1 MESLSGWK
9 ATAGALA
16 AAAVLSFPASDAHA
30 LVLGRLNVLSALGEP
45 LQAEID
51 VPQLS
56 NEEAD
61 SLRTEIASPE
71 AFRAAGLEYNTALI
85 GMQLT
90 LQRRPG
96 GRAVIR
102 VTSNRPVNDP
112 FVDLILQ
119 LTWSSGRVVRDYTV
133 LLDPPAMRQSNPAA
147 NNTPA
152 QIPAQAAAPAP
163 ASVPAPRPTAPAP
176 ATAPS
181 SIQATAPAAP
191 RAAEAPRPPAP
202 APSAARPAPA
212 PAPARAQSPAAAPVA
227 PATATA
233 NGESAGKQVTVKPGD
248 TASRIAAANKP
259 ASVSLDQMLV
269 AMLRSNPDAFIQ
281 NNVNRMKAGAVL
293 DVPSASQ
300 AAATPAAE
308 ASQII
313 TAQARDFDSFRR
325 ALAGNA
331 PSVRTAE
338 ASRSASG
345 RVQTQVD
352 EKKPST
358 TAPDKLTLSKGG
370 IQGQLSEEQIAR
382 EKAARDAADRV
393 AELSKNISE
402 LNKLGAASTAA
413 TAAPATPAAS
423 EPEATPAAAPAASAP
438 AGTDVPAATASAPAE
453 ASPGT
458 TTGTTPAVT
467 ASAPEAPAAPAPA
480 ASAPAAAPAVPAPAP
495 APAEESSWLDT
506 LTENPMLPAA
516 GAGLLALL
524 AALGIYRSR
533 ERKKAAQL
541 DSSFLESKMSGDSFF
556 GSSGGQHVD
565 TSAADDGEG
574 PASSLSYSPSQ
585 LDAAGDV
592 DPVAE
597 ADVYLAYGRDLQA
610 EEILREALRNN
621 PERIAIHAKLL
632 DIYAKRRDVSTYA
645 AQAVLARDLIERQG
659 SGQAHEWTRIADI
672 GRQLDPANPL
682 YRPESSAAGASPD
695 ATAHI
700 PLSFPVPTEAAPL
713 AAGSLQADAQPNT
726 AAPLAN
732 DSNALDFDLDL
743 ALDLDLDK
751 QSEAAA
757 LAAETAKPDIA
768 LDLSEPRTEPAIDI
782 PLLPEE
788 APTAASDEAAPTLL
802 AFGEDDALALAP
814 TSAATST
821 PALGLPEVDFDLG
834 EPDVAAPVTP
844 VTPTP
849 PTPAAPPAPS
859 APDYNN
865 AALTVPAALEPP
877 SPAPEASPLDFDLNL
892 DIDLSPASDVPPP
905 APSADL
911 DDEDLPNLDP
921 ELQRP
926 AQDSDMIEFDLGS
939 LSLDL
944 GDSTPAG
951 APAAPA
957 TAAAAAA
964 EAKPAT
970 EPAAAEEK
978 EEELD
983 INDPLATK
991 LALAEEFHSIGDED
1005 GAKALAEEVL
1015 EEATGPLRAK
1025 AERFLAGI
1033 A

>member
-1 MESLSGWK
+1 MASLSGWK
-9 ATAGALA
+9 ATAVALA
-16 AAAVLSFPASDAHA
+16 AAAALSFPAIDAHA

-61 SLRTEIASPE
+61 SLRTELASPE
-71 AFRAAGLEYNTALI
+71 AFRAAGLEYNSALI

-96 GRAVIR
+96 NRAVIR

-133 LLDPPAMRQSNPAA
+133 LLDPPAMRQNNPAA

-152 QIPAQAAAPAP
+152 QVPAP
-163 ASVPAPRPTAPAP
+163 ATTSAPTPAAVPAPRPAPAP
-176 ATAPS
+176 

-191 RAAEAPRPPAP
+191 RAVEAPRPPAP
-202 APSAARPAPA
+202 APRPAPA
-212 PAPARAQSPAAAPVA
+212 PAPARAQPPAAAPVA
-227 PATATA
+227 PATAT
-233 NGESAGKQVTVKPGD
+233 GEPSGKQVTVKPGD

-269 AMLRSNPDAFIQ
+269 ALLRSNPDAFVQ
-281 NNVNRMKAGAVL
+281 NNVNRMKAGSVL
-293 DVPSASQ
+293 EVPSASQ
-300 AAATPAAE
+300 AAATPPAE

-370 IQGQLSEEQIAR
+370 IQGQVSEEQIAR

-413 TAAPATPAAS
+413 
-423 EPEATPAAAPAASAP
+423 APAASAP
-438 AGTDVPAATASAPAE
+438 APAPAPTPAASAPAGADVPAATASAPAE
-453 ASPGT
+453 AATSAG
-458 TTGTTPAVT
+458 TGTTPAVT
-467 ASAPEAPAAPAPA
+467 ASAPEAPAPAPV
-480 ASAPAAAPAVPAPAP
+480 ASAPAAPTVAAAPAP
-495 APAEESSWLDT
+495 APTEESSWLDT

-556 GSSGGQHVD
+556 GSSGGQQVD
-565 TSAADDGEG
+565 TSAEEGEG

-632 DIYAKRRDVSTYA
+632 DIYAKRRDVSSYA
-645 AQAVLARDLIERQG
+645 AQALVARDLTQREG
-659 SGQAHEWTRIADI
+659 SGQGHEWTRIAEI

-682 YRPESSAAGASPD
+682 YRPESNASGAASD

-700 PLSFPVPTEAAPL
+700 PLNFPVPTEAAPL
-713 AAGSLQADAQPNT
+713 AAGSLQADAQPDT
-726 AAPLAN
+726 MASLAN

-751 QSEAAA
+751 NSQAAA
-757 LAAETAKPDIA
+757 LAAEEPEPVIS
-768 LDLSEPRTEPAIDI
+768 LDLGEPRVERTVDI
-782 PLLPEE
+782 PLLPEDK
-788 APTAASDEAAPTLL
+788 PTAASDEAAPTVL
-802 AFGEDDALALAP
+802 AFGDDDLLATP
-814 TSAATST
+814 PT
-821 PALGLPEVDFDLG
+821 PAPGLPEVDFDLG
-834 EPDVAAPVTP
+834 EPDDLPVP
-844 VTPTP
+844 AS
-849 PTPAAPPAPS
+849 TPAPTTPAQPVPP

-865 AALTVPAALEPP
+865 AALTVPAALEPA

-911 DDEDLPNLDP
+911 DDDELP
-921 ELQRP
+921 ELDAAQQRP

-944 GDSTPAG
+944 GDSTPAS

-957 TAAAAAA
+957 SAASAAETKPSLAPAAEAPTATEAAAA
-964 EAKPAT
+964 
-970 EPAAAEEK
+970 

-1015 EEATGPLRAK
+1015 EEATGSLRAK
-1025 AERFLAGI
+1025 AERFLAGM

>member
-1 MESLSGWK
+1 M
-9 ATAGALA
+9 A
-16 AAAVLSFPASDAHA
+16 AAAVLAFPASNANA

-61 SLRTEIASPE
+61 SLRTELASPD
-71 AFRAAGLEYNTALI
+71 AFRAAGLEYNSALI

-119 LTWSSGRVVRDYTV
+119 LTWSSGRVVRDYTI
-133 LLDPPAMRQSNPAA
+133 LLDPPAMRQANPAA

-152 QIPAQAAAPAP
+152 QVPAPAAAPAP
-163 ASVPAPRPTAPAP
+163 APAFVPAPRAAATPAP
-176 ATAPS
+176 S
-181 SIQATAPAAP
+181 LQATAPAAP
-191 RAAEAPRPPAP
+191 PRAVETPRPPAP
-202 APSAARPAPA
+202 PAARPAPPAPA
-212 PAPARAQSPAAAPVA
+212 PAPVRAQPPAPAAAPAA
-227 PATATA
+227 PAAAT
-233 NGESAGKQVTVKPGD
+233 GEGGKQVTVKPGD
-248 TASRIAAANKP
+248 TASRIAARTKP

-269 AMLRSNPDAFIQ
+269 ALLRSNPDAFIQ
-281 NNVNRMKAGAVL
+281 NNVNRMKAGSVL
-293 DVPSASQ
+293 DVPSASE

-308 ASQII
+308 ASQLI

-370 IQGQLSEEQIAR
+370 IQGQMSEEQIAR

-413 TAAPATPAAS
+413 PAAPAAAPA
-423 EPEATPAAAPAASAP
+423 PAPAASAP
-438 AGTDVPAATASAPAE
+438 AGADVPAASASVPSE
-453 ASPGT
+453 P
-458 TTGTTPAVT
+458 TTGATTGATPAVT
-467 ASAPEAPAAPAPA
+467 ASAPEAATAPTPAPV
-480 ASAPAAAPAVPAPAP
+480 ASAPVTPAVPVTAPAP
-495 APAEESSWLDT
+495 APAEEPGWIDT
-506 LTENPMLPAA
+506 LTENPLLPAA
-516 GAGLLALL
+516 GAALIALL

-556 GSSGGQHVD
+556 GSSGGQQVD
-565 TSAADDGEG
+565 TSAAEEGEG

-632 DIYAKRRDVSTYA
+632 DIYAKRRDVSSYA
-645 AQAVLARDLIERQG
+645 SQAVLARDLTNGQG
-659 SGQAHEWTRIADI
+659 HEWARIADI

-682 YRPESSAAGASPD
+682 YRSDPNASSD

-713 AAGSLQADAQPNT
+713 AAGSLQTDAQPDAT
-726 AAPLAN
+726 AASLAHDPN
-732 DSNALDFDLDL
+732 TLDFDLDL
-743 ALDLDLDK
+743 GLDLDLDK
-751 QSEAAA
+751 QPGTSASAQEVP
-757 LAAETAKPDIA
+757 EPVIS
-768 LDLSEPRTEPAIDI
+768 LDLGEPAVEHTLDFT
-782 PLLPEE
+782 LPAEDVP
-788 APTAASDEAAPTLL
+788 AATADEATPTML
-802 AFGEDDALALAP
+802 ALPDTDALAMP
-814 TSAATST
+814 PT
-821 PALGLPEVDFDLG
+821 PAPGLPEVDFDLG
-834 EPDVAAPVTP
+834 EPDAPAPAIAPATP
-844 VTPTP
+844 ITPI
-849 PTPAAPPAPS
+849 TPAAESSSAPVATAVAP

-865 AALTVPAALEPP
+865 AALTVPAALEPS

-905 APSADL
+905 APL
-911 DDEDLPNLDP
+911 EDELP
-921 ELQRP
+921 ELDAELQHTP
-926 AQDSDMIEFDLGS
+926 QDSDMIEFDLGS

-951 APAAPA
+951 APAV
-957 TAAAAAA
+957 AAAAA
-964 EAKPAT
+964 EGPAAKPST
-970 EPAAAEEK
+970 TAAEASAEP

-1005 GAKALAEEVL
+1005 GARALAEEVL
-1015 EEATGPLRAK
+1015 EEASGSLRAK
-1025 AERFLAGI
+1025 AERFLAGMV
-1033 A
+1033 

>member
-1 MESLSGWK
+1 MASLSGWK
-9 ATAGALA
+9 ATAVALA
-16 AAAVLSFPASDAHA
+16 AAAALSFPASDAQA

-61 SLRTEIASPE
+61 SLRTELASPD
-71 AFRAAGLEYNTALI
+71 AFRAAGLEYNSALI

-102 VTSNRPVNDP
+102 ITSNRPVNDP

-119 LTWSSGRVVRDYTV
+119 LTWASGRVVRDYTV
-133 LLDPPAMRQSNPAA
+133 LLDPPAMRQGNTASNAA

-152 QIPAQAAAPAP
+152 QIPAA
-163 ASVPAPRPTAPAP
+163 
-176 ATAPS
+176 
-181 SIQATAPAAP
+181 
-191 RAAEAPRPPAP
+191 
-202 APSAARPAPA
+202 PAPA
-212 PAPARAQSPAAAPVA
+212 PAPRTAAPAPSTQAAAPTAPRAVETPRPPAPPAARASATPAPAPAPVRAPAPAPATPAAAASEP
-227 PATATA
+227 
-233 NGESAGKQVTVKPGD
+233 KQQVTVKPGD
-248 TASRIAAANKP
+248 TASRIAARTKP
-259 ASVSLDQMLV
+259 ANVSLDQMLV
-269 AMLRSNPDAFIQ
+269 ALLRSNPDAFIQ
-281 NNVNRMKAGAVL
+281 NNVNRMKAGSVL

-300 AAATPAAE
+300 AAAPPAAE
-308 ASQII
+308 ASQTI

-325 ALAGNA
+325 ALAGHA

-370 IQGQLSEEQIAR
+370 VQGQLSEEQIAR

-413 TAAPATPAAS
+413 AAPPAAA
-423 EPEATPAAAPAASAP
+423 PAPAASAP
-438 AGTDVPAATASAPAE
+438 AGADVPAASASAPAE
-453 ASPGT
+453 AAAAPASGA
-458 TTGTTPAVT
+458 TPAVT
-467 ASAPEAPAAPAPA
+467 ASAPEAAAAPAPA
-480 ASAPAAAPAVPAPAP
+480 PVASAPAAPAAPLAAAAP
-495 APAEESSWLDT
+495 APAEESSWIDT
-506 LTENPMLPAA
+506 LTENPLLPAA
-516 GAGLLALL
+516 GAALIALL
-524 AALGIYRSR
+524 AALGIYRAR

-541 DSSFLESKMSGDSFF
+541 DSSFLESKMSADSFF
-556 GSSGGQHVD
+556 GSSGGQQVD
-565 TSAADDGEG
+565 TSAAEDGEG

-621 PERIAIHAKLL
+621 PERLAIHAKLL
-632 DIYAKRRDVSTYA
+632 DIYAKRRDVSA
-645 AQAVLARDLIERQG
+645 FASQAVLARDLTNRLG
-659 SGQAHEWTRIADI
+659 SGQGHEWTRIADI

-682 YRPESSAAGASPD
+682 YRVESNASSASQD

-713 AAGSLQADAQPNT
+713 AAGLLQADAKPNAA
-726 AAPLAN
+726 AAPQETDAN
-732 DSNALDFDLDL
+732 TLDFDLDL
-743 ALDLDLDK
+743 GLDLDLDK
-751 QSEAAA
+751 QADGA
-757 LAAETAKPDIA
+757 LPAKETAEPEIS
-768 LDLSEPRTEPAIDI
+768 LDLSEPAAEPAID
-782 PLLPEE
+782 LALPMPE
-788 APTAASDEAAPTLL
+788 APDAKASEDTPTMLALGDDDLLAMAPTP
-802 AFGEDDALALAP
+802 AP
-814 TSAATST
+814 
-821 PALGLPEVDFDLG
+821 GLPEVDFDLG
-834 EPDVAAPVTP
+834 EPEAPVAAAAPLA
-844 VTPTP
+844 TP
-849 PTPAAPPAPS
+849 PAAEPAAT
-859 APDYNN
+859 DYNN
-865 AALTVPAALEPP
+865 AALTVPAALEPS

-905 APSADL
+905 APL
-911 DDEDLPNLDP
+911 DDELP
-921 ELQRP
+921 ELDAELQHTP
-926 AQDSDMIEFDLGS
+926 QDSDMIEFDLGS

-944 GDSTPAG
+944 GDSTPA
-951 APAAPA
+951 AAPI
-957 TAAAAAA
+957 AAAASPASA
-964 EAKPAT
+964 EAKPAPNAAST
-970 EPAAAEEK
+970 ASATAEP
-978 EEELD
+978 EEEVDL
-983 INDPLATK
+983 NDPLATK

-1005 GAKALAEEVL
+1005 GARALAEEVM
-1015 EEATGPLRAK
+1015 EEATGSLRAK
-1025 AERFLAGI
+1025 AERFLAGM